1 MSRPGFQLGAQ
12 LFDELVVD
20 NFAGGGGASIGIEHA
35 LGRAV
40 DVAINHD
47 PEAVA
52 LHRANH
58 PATRH
63 LCQDVFAA
71 RPTDVT
77 GGRPVG
83 LAWFSPDCTYFS
95 KARGGKPIRDVKR
108 RDLAWVV
115 IRWAKTVRPRV
126 ILLENVEEFRTW
138 GPLTPEGRP
147 CPERRGRTFGRWV
160 RELRA
165 EGYEVD
171 WRELRACD
179 YGAPTTRKRLF
190 LVARCDGAP
199 IAWPE
204 PSHGPGKRR
213 RYRTAAECLD
223 WSVPVPS
230 IFGRPRPL
238 AEATLRRIAV
248 GTRRYILDDPQP
260 FTVSLRGTAA
270 SNIDASATSLGAPLR
285 TITSGGSHHALVAPY
300 GIPRH
305 GEREGQ
311 TPRCRSMQRPA
322 PTVTGT
328 ANGMSLVAAWL
339 AKHYGGVIGHRPDR
353 SIGTLTTRD
362 HHALAVAQLDPRA
375 DRGVEVAA
383 LIDRLAPG
391 AVRRD
396 AEGRLVVSVD
406 SQEHALVDLGMRM
419 LEPVELFR
427 CQGFPANYVVDR
439 GVDELGAT
447 VALTKATQTRLCG
460 NSVAPPVVE
469 ALVRANVLQ
478 EVTS

>member
-1 MSRPGFQLGAQ
+1 VISRPGFQLGAQ

-83 LAWFSPDCTYFS
+83 LAWFSPDWTYFS

-147 CPERRGRTFGRWV
+147 CPERRGRTFARWV

-171 WRELRACD
+171 WQIGRAH
-179 YGAPTTRKRLF
+179 
-190 LVARCDGAP
+190 V
-199 IAWPE
+199 
-204 PSHGPGKRR
+204 
-213 RYRTAAECLD
+213 
-223 WSVPVPS
+223 
-230 IFGRPRPL
+230 
-238 AEATLRRIAV
+238 
-248 GTRRYILDDPQP
+248 
-260 FTVSLRGTAA
+260 
-270 SNIDASATSLGAPLR
+270 
-285 TITSGGSHHALVAPY
+285 
-300 GIPRH
+300 
-305 GEREGQ
+305 
-311 TPRCRSMQRPA
+311 
-322 PTVTGT
+322 
-328 ANGMSLVAAWL
+328 
-339 AKHYGGVIGHRPDR
+339 
-353 SIGTLTTRD
+353 
-362 HHALAVAQLDPRA
+362 
-375 DRGVEVAA
+375 
-383 LIDRLAPG
+383 
-391 AVRRD
+391 
-396 AEGRLVVSVD
+396 
-406 SQEHALVDLGMRM
+406 
-419 LEPVELFR
+419 
-427 CQGFPANYVVDR
+427 
-439 GVDELGAT
+439 
-447 VALTKATQTRLCG
+447 
-460 NSVAPPVVE
+460 
-469 ALVRANVLQ
+469 
-478 EVTS
+478 